1 MRVQGLLLIVTF
13 LKIAISSINANHATS
28 SSLSRS
34 NFAPTRFIRSVSDES
49 VKKEPKTGSPFTIRT
64 TVFFFIYG
72 LLVLFAF
79 IGFLIWRLRRSK
91 FRAQKNS
98 SALANI
104 YNEMRDTGE
113 PVPEDLKDCP
123 LNDKLEYL
131 PYKKQYEIAN
141 ENLEKSTILGKG
153 NFGIVRKG
161 MLRMADPKSEEDEK
175 KRLTVALK
183 SAANIYDIAQ
193 TSMLA
198 SELRL
203 MCAIGRFP
211 NVLALVGAV
220 TVDLRKGRLLI
231 VTEYIDCGDLH
242 KYLKDHRDVF
252 EDHLVEDRTE
262 PDSYLTPLS
271 SKRKTYM
278 FKNQN
283 SGQDTVISE
292 SLDSLTTSD
301 LLSFGLQIANG
312 MQYLASIPMVHRD
325 LALRNVLLK
334 KNKTIRIADFGMAR
348 KYEDNSQYYKTKKT
362 KDAPVPVRWMSPEAY
377 DCMRFTQQSDVWSF
391 GICLYELFT
400 LGGLPYPDIQSEDV
414 YTYMQ
419 SGRRCIQP
427 EHCHVELYGLMK
439 LCWQQKPELRPTFHV
454 IVEYFMEHM
463 KKSAKQVLDYVEEM
477 LRIEADSQRQ
487 LDDWIRTDRPVI
499 A

>member
-1 MRVQGLLLIVTF
+1 MKAHEFILILLFLI
-13 LKIAISSINANHATS
+13 IAVSSINAKNATS
-28 SSLSRS
+28 STS
-34 NFAPTRFIRSVSDES
+34 NRRIRSSSDSDS
-49 VKKEPKTGSPFTIRT
+49 VKKEPQEGSMFKIRT

-72 LLVLFAF
+72 FLVLLAF
-79 IGFLIWRLRRSK
+79 IGFLVWRLRRSK
-91 FRAQKNS
+91 FQAQKNS

-104 YNEMRDTGE
+104 YNEMRDTGA
-113 PVPEDLKDCP
+113 PIPEDLKHCP
-123 LNDKLEYL
+123 LNDKLDYL
-131 PYKKQYEIAN
+131 PYKKQYEIAD
-141 ENLEKSTILGKG
+141 ENLEKSTVLGKG
-153 NFGIVRKG
+153 NFGVVRKG
-161 MLRMADPKSEEDEK
+161 LLKMADPKTEEEVK

-183 SAANIYDIAQ
+183 SAANQYDISQ

-220 TVDLRKGRLLI
+220 TVDLRKGKLLI
-231 VTEYIDCGDLH
+231 VTEYVDCGDLH
-242 KYLKDHRDVF
+242 KYLKDHREIF
-252 EDHLVEDRTE
+252 EDHLVVDKRE
-262 PDSYLTPLS
+262 PNSYLTPMN

-278 FKNQN
+278 FKNE
-283 SGQDTVISE
+283 SGEQENMINE
-292 SLDSLTTSD
+292 SLESLTTSD

-348 KYEDNSQYYKTKKT
+348 KYEDNTSYYRTKKT
-362 KDAPVPVRWMSPEAY
+362 KDAPVPVRWMSPEAFY
-377 DCMRFTQQSDVWSF
+377 GMRFTQQSDVWSF

-419 SGRRCIQP
+419 SGRRCEQP
-427 EHCHVELYGLMK
+427 DHCHVELYDLMK
-439 LCWQQKPELRPTFHV
+439 LCWQQKPELRPTFNV

-463 KKSAKQVLDYVEEM
+463 KKSAKQLLDYVEKM
-477 LRIEADSQRQ
+477 LRVEADTQRQ
-487 LDDWIRTDRPVI
+487 LDDWISTDRSI
-499 A
+499 TAL